1 MKRFGDLARVVV
13 LAGLAWSATASADAV
28 TDWNEIANGSVA
40 AGRPGPI
47 SILDLAVVS
56 LAMHDAVQA
65 YEKRFEPY
73 YVDVAGA
80 KGSRS
85 AAVAAAT
92 HGVLVAFYPAQAATL
107 DATYQTWL
115 ANNGLTG
122 NAGIAVG
129 EAVATQAATLRRLD
143 PNPLPVP
150 YAGVNA
156 VGQWRS
162 TESFL
167 AGAPPT
173 LAPMAS
179 PWMAGFHPFALT
191 GPARYRAPP
200 PPELSSARYAA
211 DYNEVKRKGALASST
226 RTAAQTDVAYF
237 WTDNFFV
244 QWNRGLRAIV
254 EARVNRMGD
263 RARLLAL
270 ANMSVADAVIASWD
284 TKLNYNLWRP
294 MNAIRE
300 GEFDGNARTAG
311 DPAWQPLI
319 NNPPYP
325 DYTSGANV
333 VAGAVTRTLQLFFGR
348 DDIPFTLTSNAPAA
362 IKKSR
367 SYGRF
372 SAAAAQVVNARV
384 LLGIHFRFADEAGRT
399 QGRSVAEF
407 VYDHYLLPVSK

>member
-1 MKRFGDLARVVV
+1 MKRFGDSLRAVV
-13 LAGLAWSATASADAV
+13 LASLAWTGAASADAV

-73 YVDVAGA
+73 YVDIAGA

-129 EAVATQAATLRRLD
+129 EAVAERAATLRRLD
-143 PNPLPVP
+143 PNPLPAPFV
-150 YAGVNA
+150 GVNEI
-156 VGQWRS
+156 GKWRS

-167 AGAPPT
+167 PGAPPT
-173 LAPMAS
+173 LAPMGT
-179 PWMAGFHPFALT
+179 PWMAGIHPVALT

-200 PPELSSARYAA
+200 PPALTSAKYAA
-211 DYNEVKRKGALASST
+211 HYNEVKRKGSLTGST
-226 RTAAQTDVAYF
+226 RTDAQTDVAHF

-244 QWNRGLRAIV
+244 QWNRGIRGIV
-254 EARVNRMGD
+254 EGRVNRMGD

-270 ANMSVADAVIASWD
+270 ANMSVADAVISSWD
-284 TKLNYNLWRP
+284 SKTAYLLWRP

-300 GEFDGNARTAG
+300 GEFDGNPNTAG

-333 VAGAVTRTLQLFFGR
+333 VAGAVTRTLQLYFGR
-348 DDIPFTLTSNAPAA
+348 NNIPFTLTSNAPAA

-367 SYGRF
+367 TYNSF
-372 SAAAAQVVNARV
+372 SAAAEQVVNARV

-399 QGRSVAEF
+399 QGQSVAEY
-407 VYDHYLLPVSK
+407 VQAHYLLPVSN